1 MITIELVL
9 SIIGLCVALG
19 SLYFSRKDR
28 SIGEVGKLENRLT
41 TLEAN
46 KFTQEDRDCLNELDL
61 KMSLFWGIVETE
73 FPRILIKVHTPHID
87 ILLVKASKSGVSS
100 LTDSEHNELVA
111 RLDQEY
117 MEALDNEDPG
127 RGLAISFFRA
137 LLKFSKNKDVD
148 TCLKE

>member
-1 MITIELVL
+1 MITTELVL

-28 SIGEVGKLENRLT
+28 SIGEVSKLENRLS

-46 KFTQEDRDCLNELDL
+46 RFTQADRDSLIELEL
-61 KMSLFWGIVETE
+61 KMGLFWGIVETE
-73 FPRILIKVHTPHID
+73 FPRILIKAHTPHID
-87 ILLVKASKSGVSS
+87 SLLVKASKSGISS
-100 LTDSEHNELVA
+100 LTDSEHHELIA

-117 MEALDNEDPG
+117 MEALDNEDSG

-137 LLKFSKNKDVD
+137 ILKFNK
-148 TCLKE
+148 TKSINACLKE

>member
-1 MITIELVL
+1 MITTELVL

-28 SIGEVGKLENRLT
+28 SIGEVSKLENRLT

-46 KFTQEDRDCLNELDL
+46 RFTQADRDSLIELEL
-61 KMSLFWGIVETE
+61 KMGLFWGIVETE
-73 FPRILIKVHTPHID
+73 FPRILIKAHTPHID
-87 ILLVKASKSGVSS
+87 TLLVKVSKSGVLS
-100 LTDSEHNELVA
+100 LTDSEHNELIA

-117 MEALDNEDPG
+117 MEALDSEDPG

-137 LLKFSKNKDVD
+137 VLKFSKIKDVD
-148 TCLKE
+148 ACLRG